1 MSLAADLRR
10 PKAQCEDKAM
20 QGGAKLQILVMA
32 AGSGERAGPGTPKQY
47 RPILGVPLLRRTIDT
62 LKALLPETGIRVV
75 ISPEHREAYE
85 AATAGLDLPVP
96 IIGGAS
102 RQESVRKGLDS
113 LEPDRPDF
121 VLIHDAARPFLSRET
136 VSVLLDRV
144 QGGIDGAAPGLA
156 ILDTVKRCGADGLV
170 ADTVDRRALWRVQ
183 TPQAFRYAA
192 ILAAHRSAPPDLT
205 DDLAVA
211 EAQGLRVAVVPGDE
225 RTFKITT
232 AADFRAAEAILINA
246 LADIRTGTGFDVH
259 AFGEGD
265 HVTLCG
271 VKVPHSQGLLGH
283 SDADVG
289 LHAITDAILGAL
301 GAGDI
306 GMHFPPGDARWRGA
320 ASDRFLRHAAGLV
333 QARGGI
339 ISHVDVTLICEA
351 PRVGPYRDAMVTRIT
366 EILGLPGRV
375 SVKATTTEKLGFTG
389 RREGIAAQAAATIRL
404 PA

>member
-1 MSLAADLRR
+1 
-10 PKAQCEDKAM
+10 M

-32 AGSGERAGPGTPKQY
+32 AGSGERAGPGVSKQY
-47 RPILGVPLLRRTIDT
+47 RPIFGVPLLRRTIDT
-62 LKALLPETGIRVV
+62 LKALLPEAGVRVV
-75 ISPEHREAYE
+75 ISPEHAAAYT
-85 AATAGLDLPVP
+85 AAMAGSDLPP
-96 IIGGAS
+96 PLPGGPT
-102 RQESVRKGLDS
+102 RQESVRKGLEA
-113 LEPDRPDF
+113 LEADQPDI
-121 VLIHDAARPFLSRET
+121 VLIHDAARPFLSGET
-136 VSVLLDRV
+136 VAALLDRL
-144 QGGIDGAAPGLA
+144 QGDVDGAAPGLA
-156 ILDTVKRCGADGLV
+156 VLDTVKRCAADGLV
-170 ADTVDRRALWRVQ
+170 SDTVDRRGLWRVQ

-211 EAQGLRVAVVPGDE
+211 EAHGLRVAVVPGDE

-232 AADFRAAEAILINA
+232 SADFRAAEAVLINA
-246 LADIRTGTGFDVH
+246 LPDVRTGTGFDVH
-259 AFGEGD
+259 AFSEGD

-271 VKVPHSQGLLGH
+271 VKVPHSHGLLGH

-306 GMHFPPGDARWRGA
+306 GMHFPPSDERWRGA
-320 ASDRFLRHAAGLV
+320 ASDRFLLHTADLV
-333 QARGGI
+333 RVRGGV

-351 PRVGPYRDAMVTRIT
+351 PKVGPHRDAMVTHIS

-389 RREGIAAQAAATIRL
+389 RREGIAAQAVATLRL